1 MADSKTVN
9 EDFLKFIRDGKFVDL
24 NALKPIFGES
34 MLKEANTPMLK
45 TFGCATDD
53 LLEQGFAFLMSVSL
67 DKTFNSW
74 SNDTDGSSGISG
86 RKLVDAATTPGAVLT
101 MVGLLRSHPD
111 AKASGELTISYNNP
125 QRGLRR

>member
-1 MADSKTVN
+1 MSDSVN
-9 EDFLKFIRDGKFVDL
+9 IDFLKFIRDGKFVDL
-24 NALKPIFGES
+24 NALKPIFGEDK
-34 MLKEANTPMLK
+34 LKEANTPMLES
-45 TFGCATDD
+45 FGCATESLID
-53 LLEQGFAFLMSVSL
+53 EGFAFLMSVSL

-74 SNDTDGSSGISG
+74 SNDTDGTSGISG
-86 RKLVDAATTPGAVLT
+86 RKLVDAASTPGAVLT